1 MEPVIFPTTI
11 APVIQTD
18 RVKRAKPRKDSGR
31 DSHFSKQL
39 RREQENP
46 ADPQPAPEEAAEA
59 AEAAA
64 GEADAESP
72 GARRLPRDDGRAAA
86 PFKKMIDVRV

>member
-11 APVIQTD
+11 APVIQAD

-46 ADPQPAPEEAAEA
+46 GDPQPAPEEE

-64 GEADAESP
+64 AASAEAEAEIP

-86 PFKKMIDVRV
+86 PFKKLIDVRV

>member
-18 RVKRAKPRKDSGR
+18 RVKRAKPRKDTGR
-31 DSHFSKQL
+31 DSGFSKQL

-46 ADPQPAPEEAAEA
+46 VDPQPAPEEDAEDA
-59 AEAAA
+59 PAAA
-64 GEADAESP
+64 GEADPESP

-86 PFKKMIDVRV
+86 AFKKLIDVRV

>member
-31 DSHFSKQL
+31 GSAFSRQL
-39 RREQENP
+39 RKEQENP
-46 ADPQPAPEEAAEA
+46 SDAQEPAEEDEDASATKAAEA
-59 AEAAA
+59 DTE
-64 GEADAESP
+64 GP
-72 GARRLPRDDGRAAA
+72 GARRIPQDDGRIKES
-86 PFKKMIDVRV
+86 FKKLIDVRV

>member
-31 DSHFSKQL
+31 DSRFSKQL
-39 RREQENP
+39 RREQEHP
-46 ADPQPAPEEAAEA
+46 SDPQPAPEADEDAAS
-59 AEAAA
+59 AAA
-64 GEADAESP
+64 DEAGAESP

-86 PFKKMIDVRV
+86 SFKKLIDVRV

>member
-31 DSHFSKQL
+31 DSPFSKQL

-46 ADPQPAPEEAAEA
+46 GDPQPAPEEDA
-59 AEAAA
+59 AAA

-86 PFKKMIDVRV
+86 PFKKLIDVRV